1 VREAKKS
8 HFLILLIVL
17 FGILLVWSAIN
28 PKEYLL
34 WFLEVAPALVGVGIC
49 IFLYFRQAFTSTTY
63 FWCFIAAGIMAIGA
77 HYSYSEVPLFDQIK
91 VAFNFERNNFDKVG
105 HFVQGIVSV
114 LISLEVLIRNK
125 HIASFKLTNFLSVCV
140 AMTVAAAYEL
150 MEWSAILL
158 STETTENFLGMQ
170 GYIWDAQSD
179 MFFALLGALGTLLFS
194 RRMRRA
200 IEKSAQSS

>member
-1 VREAKKS
+1 MRRSKQS

-17 FGILLVWSAIN
+17 FGVLLVWSAIN

-34 WFLEVAPALVGVGIC
+34 WVLEVAPAIVGIGIC
-49 IFLYFRQAFTSTTY
+49 IFLYFRQAFTTTTY
-63 FWCFIAAGIMAIGA
+63 IWCFIAAGLMAIGA

-91 VAFNFERNNFDKVG
+91 VIFNFERNNFDKVG

-125 HIASFKLTNFLSVCV
+125 IIDSHKLTNFLSVCV
-140 AMTVAAAYEL
+140 AMTVAAVYEL
-150 MEWSAILL
+150 IEWSAILL

-170 GYIWDAQSD
+170 GYIWDSQSD
-179 MFFALLGALGTLLFS
+179 MFCALTGALCALLFS

-200 IEKSAQSS
+200 IEKSA

>member
-1 VREAKKS
+1 MRRSKQS

-17 FGILLVWSAIN
+17 FGVLLVWSAIN

-34 WFLEVAPALVGVGIC
+34 WVLEVAPAIVGIGIC
-49 IFLYFRQAFTSTTY
+49 IFLYFRQAFTTTTY
-63 FWCFIAAGIMAIGA
+63 IWCFIAAGLMAIGA

-91 VAFNFERNNFDKVG
+91 VIFNFERNNFDKVG

-125 HIASFKLTNFLSVCV
+125 IIDSHKLTNFLSVCV
-140 AMTVAAAYEL
+140 AMTVAAVYEL
-150 MEWSAILL
+150 IEWSAILL

-179 MFFALLGALGTLLFS
+179 MFCALTGALCALLFS
-194 RRMRRA
+194 RRMRRS
-200 IEKSAQSS
+200 IEKSA